1 PAPIRAMIGIFGVL
15 AAAIGP
21 LIVLLGGMSIAL
33 GGLTTI
39 GPTLVTIFG
48 AVAGAIG
55 AISAPIWI
63 AIGAIAAIGTAFVI
77 AYKKSE
83 TFRNIVNGAL
93 NGVVAGF
100 KMAWGA
106 IKSVGSMIGSFIF
119 TNIIQPIQQ
128 FSQKILGEIQA
139 FWSANG
145 PMIMQAITNIWNV
158 A

>member
-1 PAPIRAMIGIFGVL
+1 KGLTPLIQMISHAPAPLRATIGVLGVL

-21 LIVLLGGMSIAL
+21 LIVSLGGMSIAL
-33 GGLTTI
+33 ARLTTI
-39 GPTLVTIFG
+39 GRNLATIFG
-48 AVAGAIG
+48 ALARPTGAVT
-55 AISAPIWI
+55 PPTLI

-128 FSQKILGEIQA
+128 FSQKILGEIQ
-139 FWSANG
+139 
-145 PMIMQAITNIWNV
+145 
-158 A
+158 

>member
-1 PAPIRAMIGIFGVL
+1 
-15 AAAIGP
+15 
-21 LIVLLGGMSIAL
+21 
-33 GGLTTI
+33 
-39 GPTLVTIFG
+39 
-48 AVAGAIG
+48 
-55 AISAPIWI
+55 
-63 AIGAIAAIGTAFVI
+63 
-77 AYKKSE
+77 

-93 NGVVAGF
+93 NSVVAGF

-106 IKSVGSMIGSFIF
+106 IKNVGVMIGSFIF

-158 A
+158 AQPMLMAMFNLFKDRKSTRLNSSHV